1 MNNSRKDIGAFVF
14 KIISIA
20 FVSIFRFFIN
30 IIASIFKKEIALKS
44 LKKLSITAILIALF
58 NT

>member
-1 MNNSRKDIGAFVF
+1 MNNSRKGIGAFVF

-20 FVSIFRFFIN
+20 FVSIFRFFN
-30 IIASIFKKEIALKS
+30 QYIIASIFKKEIALKS
-44 LKKLSITAILIALF
+44 LKKLSITAIALF